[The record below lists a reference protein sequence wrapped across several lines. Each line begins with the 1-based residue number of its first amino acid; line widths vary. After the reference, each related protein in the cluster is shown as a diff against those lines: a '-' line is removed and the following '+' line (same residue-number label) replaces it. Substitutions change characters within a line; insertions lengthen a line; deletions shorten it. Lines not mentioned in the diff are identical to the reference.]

1 MPLPRHQHLKLT
13 TFVSDPSGTTSNHTL
28 TVFRLDPPSLG
39 SALAHTLVGLNC
51 NQFAALAV
59 AARELA
65 EVIDP
70 DAEEGHGPDTPV
82 HAFVQAAMEYALWLD
97 ARERERKETPPDATP

>member
-1 MPLPRHQHLKLT
+1 MTLPRHQHLKLT
-13 TFVSDPSGTTSNHTL
+13 TFVSDPTGTTSNHTL

-39 SALAHTLVGLNC
+39 NALAHTLVGLNC

-70 DAEEGHGPDTPV
+70 GTEDGGASQGPA